1 MAKSD
6 DEHSLA
12 LCVMENLEKQHDWTC
27 LEIHTVDKVTQQ
39 PSNGQYCLVRGIP
52 PRRLYVHPDE
62 QIRIL
67 KAARNGDP
75 SLQERATIPEA
86 EWVLPA
92 HTAEKWTLADFA
104 AVFDSI
110 EMAPTRGQD
119 TESIPEQH
127 KRLLLAGVDFDS
139 TVVYYFVHDGLV
151 KPRQN

>member
-6 DEHSLA
+6 DRHSLA
-12 LCVMENLEKQHDWTC
+12 SCVMENLEKQHDWTC
-27 LEIHTVDKVTQQ
+27 LEIHTVERGTQ
-39 PSNGQYCLVRGIP
+39 PSANGQHFLVRGIP

-62 QIRIL
+62 QIQIL
-67 KAARNGDP
+67 KAERNGDP
-75 SLQERATIPEA
+75 SSQERATIPEA
-86 EWVLPA
+86 EWVLPV

-110 EMAPTRGQD
+110 EMAPTRWQD
-119 TESIPEQH
+119 AGDNPEQH

-139 TVVYYFVHDGLV
+139 TVVYYFVHNGLV